1 MKAGLYSMNTPS
13 VKLVITEYRI
23 RGHVGSSK
31 VTDYEIF
38 LNDVRLRGFSTHGN
52 MNEGYWGSEARKKGV
67 DYAQAVAATLGV
79 QVVRVR
85 ASKYF

>member
-1 MKAGLYSMNTPS
+1 MNNTS
-13 VKLVITEYRI
+13 VKLVITKYRI

-52 MNEGYWGSEARKKGV
+52 MSEGYWGSEARKKGE
-67 DYAQAVAATLGV
+67 DYAQAVATTLGV

-85 ASKYF
+85 LSKYF